1 MAEEPPQEEE
11 PEKVHEGKTAPHEFY
26 DIQVLPFPM
35 RAKKSSTDEQFNRFV
50 ELIQQVN
57 INVPLMDAMKVP
69 TYARY
74 IKDIINN
81 KRPLPTTEV
90 IKLTEVCSAA
100 IFQQLPEK
108 KKDPGF
114 PTIRCSIG
122 AQNFDKALCD
132 LGASVSVMPKA
143 VFDQLNYTEL
153 TPTSMQLQ
161 LADSSVRHPEG
172 IAEDVPVRVRDF
184 FVPVDFVVLDMDNQK
199 ETRTTVPQYSRCTY

>member
-1 MAEEPPQEEE
+1 MPPALENVKAITTRGGKTTQDPPYPNHVNRKKASQVVEEPPRE
-11 PEKVHEGKTAPHEFY
+11 EKVHEGKTALHEFY
-26 DIQVLPFPM
+26 DTQVLPFPM
-35 RAKKSSTDEQFNRFV
+35 RARKPSTDEQSSRFV
-50 ELIQQVN
+50 EIIQQVN
-57 INVPLMDAMKVP
+57 INVPLMDAIKVP

-90 IKLTEVCSAA
+90 IKLTEACSAA
-100 IFQQLPEK
+100 ILQQLPEK

-153 TPTSMQLQ
+153 TPTPMQLQ
-161 LADSSVRHPEG
+161 LADSSVRHY
-172 IAEDVPVRVRDF
+172 
-184 FVPVDFVVLDMDNQK
+184 DN
-199 ETRTTVPQYSRCTY
+199 PGFWG

>member
-1 MAEEPPQEEE
+1 M
-11 PEKVHEGKTAPHEFY
+11 VHEGKTAPHEFY
-26 DIQVLPFPM
+26 DTQVLPFPM
-35 RAKKSSTDEQFNRFV
+35 RAKKSSTDEQFSRFV
-50 ELIQQVN
+50 EIIQQVN

-90 IKLTEVCSAA
+90 IKLTETCSAV
-100 IFQQLPEK
+100 ILQQLPEK

-122 AQNFDKALCD
+122 TQNFDKILCD
-132 LGASVSVMPKA
+132 LGASVSVMSKA

-153 TPTSMQLQ
+153 TPTPMQLQ
-161 LADSSVRHPEG
+161 LADSSVRQPEG
-172 IAEDVPVRVRDF
+172 IAEDVLVRVRDC
-184 FVPVDFVVLDMDNQK
+184 FVPVDLWYLIWIIRRRLLSF
-199 ETRTTVPQYSRCTY
+199 